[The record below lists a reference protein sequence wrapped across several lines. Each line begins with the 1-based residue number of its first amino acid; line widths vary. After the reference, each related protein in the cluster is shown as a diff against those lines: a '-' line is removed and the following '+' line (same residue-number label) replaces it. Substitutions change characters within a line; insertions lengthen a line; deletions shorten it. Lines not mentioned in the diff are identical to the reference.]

1 MIHSGEHV
9 QSAWVQMKSF
19 QQWLIAPAAIGLIGP
34 LQVNANEIN
43 INDIADYASSST
55 EISTSQFSD
64 VFPGDW
70 AYTALEKLSERQ
82 GCIDQSIE
90 SGQPL
95 TRYEAAALINL
106 CLEGGIAS
114 SDSNAIR
121 LSNEFGTEMAILKG
135 RIDGLEYKIEELRAG
150 AFSSA
155 TKMSGGSVF
164 TTGFVDNAA
173 TADNK
178 LTVEYNYTI
187 DLNSSFTGMDNLYAG
202 LEAGNQNQL
211 VMDSS
216 VTGGNGLQVA
226 SLYYEFPVG
235 NFTVTAGPRF
245 DQDDVISATT
255 SIYSSAFRLGE
266 MPWGTAGDTG
276 AGVGV
281 SYVADN
287 GWNGSVNLLTQD
299 GSAEVSTIGLFTE
312 EATDMYTASIGYD
325 GGNWGGG
332 VVATTE
338 DQTATDT
345 KDKSLGAGVYFRP
358 DGFPSISMAFDRLDN
373 EDGTN
378 SRDFMIGVD
387 HGLGS
392 GVLSA
397 AYQARDNQGT
407 NTANYEVYY
416 NYPINDGVSVQGGIF
431 SQEQAAVDNT
441 QGFIVETFF
450 KF

>member
-1 MIHSGEHV
+1 
-9 QSAWVQMKSF
+9 MKLF
-19 QQWLIAPAAIGLIGP
+19 QQLLIAPAALGLLAP
-34 LQVNANEIN
+34 VAANA
-43 INDIADYASSST
+43 
-55 EISTSQFSD
+55 D
-64 VFPGDW
+64 V
-70 AYTALEKLSERQ
+70 
-82 GCIDQSIE
+82 IE
-90 SGQPL
+90 Q
-95 TRYEAAALINL
+95 
-106 CLEGGIAS
+106 
-114 SDSNAIR
+114 NAQD
-121 LSNEFGTEMAILKG
+121 LN
-135 RIDGLEYKIEELRAG
+135 AG
-150 AFSSA
+150 AFASA
-155 TKMSGGSVF
+155 TKMTGGSVF
-164 TTGFVDNAA
+164 TSGFVDNAA

-187 DLNSSFTGMDNLYAG
+187 DINTTFTGRDNLYAG
-202 LEAGNQNQL
+202 IEAGNQDQIA
-211 VMDSS
+211 MDSAI
-216 VTGGNGLQVA
+216 TGGHGLQVG

-235 NFTVTAGPRF
+235 DFTVTAGPRF

-255 SIYSSAFRLGE
+255 SIYSDAFRLSS

-276 AGVGV
+276 AGVGI

-287 GWNGSVNLLTQD
+287 GWNGSLNLLAQD

-332 VVATTE
+332 VIATVE
-338 DQTATDT
+338 DQVATDT

-358 DGFPSISMAFDRLDN
+358 DGFPTISLGIDRLDN

-387 HGLGS
+387 HELGS

-431 SQEQAAVDNT
+431 SEEVAAVDNT
-441 QGFIVETFF
+441 QGFVVETFF